1 MNNKMISITK
11 VVTQN
16 FIWDSV
22 AKLQNL
28 FGFNIIT
35 YEKMIQKGMDQIQ
48 QELKDNNIQL
58 KWFRYETSQ
67 LTNGAM
73 SVLLYGEKKWSYLNI
88 FWFLYY

>member
-73 SVLLYGEKKWSYLNI
+73 SVLLYGEKK
-88 FWFLYY
+88 